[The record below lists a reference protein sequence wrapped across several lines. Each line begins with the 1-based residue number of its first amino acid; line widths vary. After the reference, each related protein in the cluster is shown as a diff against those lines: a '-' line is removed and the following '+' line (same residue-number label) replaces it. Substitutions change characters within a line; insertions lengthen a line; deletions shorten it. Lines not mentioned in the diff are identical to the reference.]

1 MLSVA
6 VDTRRRDVYARAFVA
21 GLRGVGLDVREG
33 GAPWRLWRRRPDVVH
48 GLDGVLPP
56 WRRSPGVV
64 TVWRDRWEP
73 TRADLVVCPSTWL
86 ADEVGRLE
94 GVDPARVRI
103 VPFAPALERD
113 PRAGAPAARGPG
125 GPYVLAL
132 ADVGVAPPEGHELV
146 VDRAP
151 GAALLG
157 GAGVLVHPGRRDGA
171 GLVVLEA
178 MSRGV
183 PVVAARAGALP
194 EIGGHAALYVDAA
207 EELPAALARALAERE
222 RLAAAGRARAAL
234 YTWEA
239 TAQAMV
245 LVYRELLGGPLA

>member
-1 MLSVA
+1 M
-6 VDTRRRDVYARAFVA
+6 DTRRRDVYARAFLA

-33 GAPWRLWRRRPDVVH
+33 GAPWRLWRGRPDVVH

-64 TVWRDRWEP
+64 TIWRDRWEP

-86 ADEVGRLE
+86 AGEIGGLE
-94 GVDPARVRI
+94 GVDPACVRV
-103 VPFAPALERD
+103 VPFAPALEPD
-113 PRAGAPAARGPG
+113 AGANAPGRPARPG
-125 GPYVLAL
+125 GRGYILAL
-132 ADVGVAPPEGHELV
+132 ADVGLAPLEGHEVV

-151 GAALLG
+151 DGALLG

-178 MSRGV
+178 MARGV

-194 EIGGHAALYVDAA
+194 EIGGDAALYVDAA
-207 EELPAALARALAERE
+207 DELPEAIARALAGRE

-245 LVYRELLGGPLA
+245 LVYRELLGGSLA

>member
-1 MLSVA
+1 VLSVA
-6 VDTRRRDVYARAFVA
+6 VDTRRRDAYARAFVA
-21 GLRGVGLDVREG
+21 GLRGVGLDVRRG
-33 GAPWRLWRRRPDVVH
+33 AAPWRLWRGRPDVVH

-86 ADEVGRLE
+86 ADEVSRLE
-94 GVDPARVRI
+94 GVDRAGVRV
-103 VPFAPALERD
+103 VPFAPAPQSD
-113 PRAGAPAARGPG
+113 AGEAAPTPA

-132 ADVGVAPPEGHELV
+132 ADVGIVPPEGHELV

-157 GAGVLVHPGRRDGA
+157 RAGVLVHPGRRDGA

-194 EIGGHAALYVDAA
+194 EIGGDAALYVDTA
-207 EELPAALARALAERE
+207 EELPAAIARALAEHD